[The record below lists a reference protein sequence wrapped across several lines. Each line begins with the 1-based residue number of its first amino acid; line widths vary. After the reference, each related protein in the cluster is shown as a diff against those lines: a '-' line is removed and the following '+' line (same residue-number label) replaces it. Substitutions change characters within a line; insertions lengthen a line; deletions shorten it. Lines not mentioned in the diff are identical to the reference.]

1 MTERV
6 TTGQTQNPPVP
17 TGPKQKPSGTVV
29 GRAAGTKESGC
40 LVITRTPVPGN
51 TEPELG

>member
-6 TTGQTQNPPVP
+6 TTGQTQNPRVP

-29 GRAAGTKESGC
+29 GRAAGHERVWVPRNHTNPG
-40 LVITRTPVPGN
+40 PGN